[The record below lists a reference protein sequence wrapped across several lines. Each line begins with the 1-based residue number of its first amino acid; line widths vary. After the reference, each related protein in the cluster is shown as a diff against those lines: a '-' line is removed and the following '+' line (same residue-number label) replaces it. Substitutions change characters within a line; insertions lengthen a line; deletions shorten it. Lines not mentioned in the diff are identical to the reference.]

1 MKSIKLNTLTKTQAQ
16 QALMHCCAAPNWVAG
31 MLKAL
36 PFENKQQVFEC
47 AQNVW
52 EGLTEPD
59 YLAAFEGHPQIGDL
73 STLSKKYA
81 ATAQKAGH
89 EQAGMNKANEQTL
102 QTMIALNKQYLTKF
116 GFIFIVCASGK
127 TAEQMLTLLEQRIN
141 NTRMTE
147 LNIAASEQAKITK
160 IRLEALL

>member
-16 QALMHCCAAPNWVAG
+16 QALMHCCCAPNWVAG

-141 NTRMTE
+141 NTRITE

>member
-1 MKSIKLNTLTKTQAQ
+1 MNSIKLNTLTETQAK
-16 QALMHCCAAPNWVAG
+16 QALTHCCAAPNWVAG

-36 PFENKQQVFEC
+36 PFKNKQQMFEC

-52 EGLTEPD
+52 ENLSEPD

-73 STLSKKYA
+73 STLGKKYA
-81 ATAQKAGH
+81 ATAQKASH
-89 EQAGMNKANEQTL
+89 EQAGMSQANEQTL

-127 TAEQMLTLLEQRIN
+127 TAEQMLSLIEQRIN

-147 LNIAASEQAKITK
+147 LHIAADEQAKITK

>member
-1 MKSIKLNTLTKTQAQ
+1 
-16 QALMHCCAAPNWVAG
+16 
-31 MLKAL
+31 
-36 PFENKQQVFEC
+36 VFEC

-141 NTRMTE
+141 NTRITE
-147 LNIAASEQAKITK
+147 LNIAANEQAKITK